1 LKILVIDDE
10 KHIRQS
16 LADYLEDND
25 YDVVTAE
32 NGRQGLAFVSSEKPD
47 LVLLDL
53 RMPEMDGFEVLR
65 QGKKILPD
73 LPMIVISGANRIED
87 VVKALRYGAWDY
99 IEKPIQSFTVL
110 DHSIHRALEKA
121 KLIRENK
128 AYQKNL
134 ESMVKER
141 TCELENA
148 NTHLFNIN
156 ARLHK
161 IVETTQR
168 LHGCVEMKHFGKKLL
183 EEFAAH
189 MDATGGSLYLLEEN
203 GLRLVHSIISGHAPE
218 FISFPLPEKSVF
230 KTILE
235 KGQALL
241 VQNIEEEKRY
251 LPSGWPGYSNGS
263 FLAFPIKEESGTP
276 IGIITIHNKQTPP
289 FVDQDKDI
297 GAILS
302 SYCCETI
309 RAIKAFQESKR
320 KEIQLQQAQKMEAIG
335 TLAGG
340 IAHDFNNILSL
351 IIGYAELAKLDIG
364 TNEKAQ
370 KNIDQ
375 AMRGARRAGEIVSQI
390 LTFSR
395 QVEPEMK
402 PLKLYL
408 IVKEAVKFLRS
419 SIPSTIQIIEKMDA
433 KAMVLADATQI
444 HQVVMNLCTNAYH
457 AMRETGGTLSVFLR
471 NAEPSRED
479 LEEGCSFGDYIALQI
494 KDTGCGIDDNVM
506 GRIFDPYFTTKEVSQ
521 GTGLGLALV
530 SSIVKKHN
538 GIIKIHS
545 RVGKGTVVDVFFPV
559 FNAALDT
566 FTKPEY
572 SIKELGGTERILLVD
587 DEQGILDSTQQMLS
601 NMGYTVSGFSDGI
614 SAFKAFAKEPDTF
627 EVVITDMS
635 MPNMDGRVLS
645 EKILSLRKNIPIILC
660 TGFHET
666 FTEKDA
672 AKMGIRRYL
681 HKPVPI
687 QTLTLAIRK
696 ELSRLGKDHG
706 TNSKKHINR

>member
-1 LKILVIDDE
+1 LKVLIIDDE

-32 NGRQGLAFVSSEKPD
+32 NGRQGLALISSEKPD

-53 RMPEMDGFEVLR
+53 RMPEMHGIDVLQ
-65 QGKKILPD
+65 QGKKMMPD
-73 LPMIVISGANRIED
+73 LPMIVISGANRIGD

-110 DHSIHRALEKA
+110 DHSINLALEKA
-121 KLIRENK
+121 GLIRENK

-134 ESMVKER
+134 EKMVKER
-141 TCELENA
+141 TRELEKA

-168 LHGCVEMKHFGKKLL
+168 LHGCVNMKHFGQKVL

-189 MDATGGSLYLLEEN
+189 MAANDGSLYLLEDN
-203 GLRLVHSIISGHAPE
+203 GLRLVHSIISGHAPV
-218 FISFPLPEKSVF
+218 FIPFPLPEDSVF

-241 VQNIEEEKRY
+241 VQNIEEEKIY
-251 LPSGWPGYSNGS
+251 LPSGWSGYSNGS
-263 FLAFPIKEESGTP
+263 FLAFPIRQDSGTP

-289 FVDQDKDI
+289 FIDQDKDI

-309 RAIKAFQESKR
+309 RAIKAFQESKK

-340 IAHDFNNILSL
+340 IAHDFNNILSV
-351 IIGYAELAKLDIG
+351 IIGYATLAKINIG

-375 AMRGARRAGEIVSQI
+375 VMRGAKRAGKIVSQI

-395 QVEPEMK
+395 QVESEMK
-402 PLKLYL
+402 PLKIDL

-419 SIPSTIQIIEKMDA
+419 SIPSTIHIIEDLETKD
-433 KAMVLADATQI
+433 MVLADATQI

-457 AMRETGGTLSVFLR
+457 AMRETGGTLSISLR
-471 NAEPSRED
+471 NAKPSRED
-479 LEEGCSFGDYIALQI
+479 LEEGRFFGDYIALQI
-494 KDTGCGIDDNVM
+494 KDTGCGIDEKIMD
-506 GRIFDPYFTTKEVSQ
+506 RIFDPYFTTKEVSQ
-521 GTGLGLALV
+521 GTGLGLAIV

-538 GIIKIHS
+538 GIIKVDS
-545 RVGKGTVVDVFFPV
+545 RTGEGTVVDVFFPV
-559 FNAALDT
+559 FNTALDQC
-566 FTKPEY
+566 TKPEY
-572 SIKELGGTERILLVD
+572 NIKELGGTERILLVD

-601 NMGYTVSGFSDGI
+601 NMGYTVSAFSDSI
-614 SAFKAFAKEPDTF
+614 SAFKAFAKEPDAF
-627 EVVITDMS
+627 EMVITDMS
-635 MPNMDGRVLS
+635 MPNMDGRLLS
-645 EKILSLRKNIPIILC
+645 EKILSLKKDIPIILC

-672 AKMGIRRYL
+672 FKMGIRRYF
-681 HKPVPI
+681 HKPVLI
-687 QTLTLAIRK
+687 QTLTLAIRE
-696 ELSRLGKDHG
+696 ELDRFGEDHG
-706 TNSKKHINR
+706 TN

>member
-1 LKILVIDDE
+1 MKVLVIDDE

-32 NGRQGLAFVSSEKPD
+32 NGRQGLALISSEKPD

-53 RMPEMDGFEVLR
+53 RMPEMHGIDVLQ
-65 QGKKILPD
+65 QGKKIMPD
-73 LPMIVISGANRIED
+73 LPIIVISGANRIGD

-99 IEKPIQSFTVL
+99 IEKPIQNFTVL
-110 DHSIHRALEKA
+110 DHSIKLVLEKA
-121 KLIRENK
+121 RLIRENK

-134 ESMVKER
+134 EIMVKER
-141 TCELENA
+141 TRELEKA

-168 LHGCVEMKHFGKKLL
+168 LHGCVDMKHFGKKVL

-189 MDATGGSLYLLEEN
+189 MAATGGSLYLLEEN
-203 GLRLVHSIISGHAPE
+203 GLRLVHSIITGHAPE
-218 FISFPLPEKSVF
+218 FIPFPLHRDSVF

-241 VQNIEEEKRY
+241 VQNIEEEKKY
-251 LPSGWPGYSNGS
+251 LPSGWSGYSNGS
-263 FLAFPIKEESGTP
+263 FLAFPIREDSGTP

-309 RAIKAFQESKR
+309 RAIKAFQESKK

-340 IAHDFNNILSL
+340 IAHDFNNILSV
-351 IIGYAELAKLDIG
+351 IIGYATLAKINIG

-375 AMRGARRAGEIVSQI
+375 VMRAAQRAGKIISQI

-395 QVEPEMK
+395 QVESEMK
-402 PLKLYL
+402 PLKIDL

-419 SIPSTIQIIEKMDA
+419 SIPSTIHIIENLDTKDI
-433 KAMVLADATQI
+433 VLADATQI

-457 AMRETGGTLSVFLR
+457 AMRETGGTLSIFLR
-471 NAEPSRED
+471 NAKPSRED
-479 LEEGCSFGDYIALQI
+479 LEEGPSFGDYIALQI
-494 KDTGCGIDDNVM
+494 KDTGCGIDEKIMD
-506 GRIFDPYFTTKEVSQ
+506 RIFDPYFTTKEVSQ
-521 GTGLGLALV
+521 GTGLGLAIV

-545 RVGKGTVVDVFFPV
+545 RTGKGTVVDVFFPV
-559 FNAALDT
+559 FNTTLDKC
-566 FTKPEY
+566 TKPEY

-601 NMGYTVSGFSDGI
+601 SMGYTVSAFSDSI
-614 SAFKAFAKEPDTF
+614 SAFKAFAKEPDAF

-635 MPNMDGRVLS
+635 MPNMDGRLLS
-645 EKILSLRKNIPIILC
+645 EKILSLKKDIPVILC

-666 FTEKDA
+666 FTEKEA
-672 AKMGIRRYL
+672 IKMGIRRYF
-681 HKPVPI
+681 HKPVLI
-687 QTLTLAIRK
+687 QTLTLAIRE
-696 ELSRLGKDHG
+696 ELDRFGKNHG
-706 TNSKKHINR
+706 TN